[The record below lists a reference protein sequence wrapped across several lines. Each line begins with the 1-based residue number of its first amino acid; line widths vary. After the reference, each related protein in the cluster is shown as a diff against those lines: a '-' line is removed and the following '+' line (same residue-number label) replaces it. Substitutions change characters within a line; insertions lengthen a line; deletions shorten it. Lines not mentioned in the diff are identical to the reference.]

1 MENILIIGGG
11 VIGVCTAYFLAERG
25 RQVTLIEQGDIAAGS
40 SYGNAG
46 LIVPSHSLPL
56 AHPGALSSGLKWM
69 LDPESPFYIKPRL
82 NRDLISWLL
91 KFAANCN
98 ARTAHRAIPTLR
110 DLSCASLALY
120 AQIIAENRLD
130 CGFERKGL
138 LMLADTPRG
147 LETGKE
153 EAHLL
158 EAHGLTAQVL
168 DRAGVRTLEPNVR
181 PEVVG
186 GVYFPGD
193 AHFTP
198 DRFVRGLARLL
209 EAKGVCLRTQTA
221 VQGLETAGCRITKV
235 RTTQGEFQADQIVLA
250 AGSWSPGLARDLRLN
265 LPIQP
270 AKGYSVTVQ
279 RPAAAPTRPLIL
291 SEARVAVTPMFAE
304 TGPTLR
310 FAGTLEIAGLDF
322 SINQRRVNAIRRAAP
337 RYLSG
342 MDDLET
348 LEVWGGL
355 RPCTPDGLPI
365 LGRPPQYEN
374 LIIAA
379 GHAMIGMSLG
389 PITGKLAAQ
398 IAGGEP
404 PERDLTPLRPE
415 RF

>member
-1 MENILIIGGG
+1 MGNILIIGGG

-25 RQVTLIEQGDIAAGS
+25 QQVTLIEQGDIAAGS

-46 LIVPSHSLPL
+46 LIVPSHSIPL

-98 ARTAHRAIPTLR
+98 ARTVQRAIPTLC
-110 DLSCASLALY
+110 DLGCASLALY
-120 AQIIAENRLD
+120 AQIIAANRLD

-147 LETGKE
+147 LEAGRE

-158 EAHGLTAQVL
+158 EAHGITAKAL
-168 DRAGVRTLEPNVR
+168 DRAGVRELEPNVR
-181 PEVVG
+181 PEIVG

-198 DRFVRGLARLL
+198 DRFVRGLAQIV
-209 EAKGVCLRTQTA
+209 EQKGVCLRTQTA
-221 VQGLETAGCRITKV
+221 VQGLETAGCRIAKV
-235 RTTQGEFQADQIVLA
+235 RTTQGEFRADQVVLA
-250 AGSWSPGLARDLRLN
+250 AGSWSPGLARALRLN

-270 AKGYSVTVQ
+270 AKGYSITVK
-279 RPAAAPTRPLIL
+279 RPATAPTRPLIL
-291 SEARVAVTPMFAE
+291 SEARVAVTPMVSD

-322 SINQRRVNAIRRAAP
+322 SLNQRRVNAIRRAAS
-337 RYLSG
+337 RYLPG
-342 MDDLET
+342 MENLET

-355 RPCTPDGLPI
+355 RPCTPDGLPL

-389 PITGKLAAQ
+389 PITGKLVAQ
-398 IAGGEP
+398 IACGET
-404 PERDLTPLRPE
+404 PELDLTSLRPE